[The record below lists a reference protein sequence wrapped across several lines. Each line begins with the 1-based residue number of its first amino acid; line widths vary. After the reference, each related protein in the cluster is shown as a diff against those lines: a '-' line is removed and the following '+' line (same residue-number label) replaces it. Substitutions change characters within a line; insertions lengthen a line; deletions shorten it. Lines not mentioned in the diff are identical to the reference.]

1 MSALSPSPPLAPR
14 ASTLVLSLALVYVL
28 WGSTYLAIRFGVE
41 GLPPLLLSAARNL
54 TAGLLLFAWMR
65 LRGAPWPTARQWRNG
80 AFIGFMM
87 MSVGNGFVC
96 LAEQSVP
103 SGLAALVVG
112 SAPVF
117 AILFGWAFGT
127 RPHGLEWAGV
137 ALGFAGVALLNVD
150 VRAAASPAAVGL
162 LVIATASWSFASILQ
177 PRLDM
182 PKGGASASVQMLGGG
197 SCLVVMS
204 ALRGEHLPA
213 HVPTQSWLAL
223 AYLIVFGSIVAYSA
237 FVHVINHARPALAT
251 SYAYVNPVVAVGLGA
266 LFADERVTWPLVA
279 AMAVILAGVAL
290 VVIAHARPRP

>member
-1 MSALSPSPPLAPR
+1 MSAVSPPLVPR
-14 ASTLVLSLALVYVL
+14 SSALVLNLALVYVL

-41 GLPPLLLSAARNL
+41 GLPPLLLSALRNL
-54 TAGLLLFAWMR
+54 TAGLLLFTWMR
-65 LRGAPWPTARQWRNG
+65 LRGAPWPTLRQWRNG

-117 AILFGWAFGT
+117 AILFGWGFGT
-127 RPHGLEWAGV
+127 RPHALEWVGV
-137 ALGFAGVALLNVD
+137 ALGFAGVALLNAD

-182 PKGGASASVQMLGGG
+182 PQGGASASVQMLGGG
-197 SCLVVMS
+197 GCLVVMS
-204 ALRGEHLPA
+204 TLRGEHLPP
-213 HVPTQSWLAL
+213 HVPALSWLAL
-223 AYLIVFGSIVAYSA
+223 AYLIMFGSIVAYSA
-237 FVHVINHARPALAT
+237 FVYVINHARPALAT

-279 AMAVILAGVAL
+279 AMVVILAGVAM
-290 VVIAHARPRP
+290 VVLAHARRR

>member
-1 MSALSPSPPLAPR
+1 MSAISPPLAPR
-14 ASTLVLSLALVYVL
+14 APALVVNLALVYVL

-41 GLPPLLLSAARNL
+41 GLPPLLLSAMRNL
-54 TAGLLLFAWMR
+54 TAGVLLFTWMR
-65 LRGAPWPTARQWRNG
+65 LRGAPWPTLRQWRNG

-117 AILFGWAFGT
+117 AILFGWGFGT
-127 RPHGLEWAGV
+127 RPLALEWVGV

-197 SCLVVMS
+197 ACLVAMA
-204 ALRGEHLPA
+204 ALHGERLPE

-237 FVHVINHARPALAT
+237 FVYVINHARPALVT

-266 LFADERVTWPLVA
+266 LFADEHVTWPLIA
-279 AMAVILAGVAL
+279 AMVVILAGVAL
-290 VVIAHARPRP
+290 VVFAHARGRR

>member
-1 MSALSPSPPLAPR
+1 MSALSPPLAPR
-14 ASTLVLSLALVYVL
+14 APALVVNLALVYVL
-28 WGSTYLAIRFGVE
+28 WGSTYLAIRFGVD
-41 GLPPLLLSAARNL
+41 GLPPLLLSAMRNL
-54 TAGLLLFAWMR
+54 TAGALLFTWMR

-96 LAEQSVP
+96 LAEKSVP

-117 AILFGWAFGT
+117 AILFGWGFGT
-127 RPHGLEWAGV
+127 RPHALEWVGV
-137 ALGFAGVALLNVD
+137 ALGFAGVALLNAD
-150 VRAAASPAAVGL
+150 VSAAASPAAIGL

-182 PKGGASASVQMLGGG
+182 PQGGASASVQMLGGG
-197 SCLVVMS
+197 ACLVVMS
-204 ALRGEHLPA
+204 ALHGEHLPEQ
-213 HVPTQSWLAL
+213 VPMHSWLAL

-237 FVHVINHARPALAT
+237 FVYVINHARPALAT

-266 LFADERVTWPLVA
+266 LFADEHVTWPLLA
-279 AMAVILAGVAL
+279 AMAVILAGVAM
-290 VVIAHARPRP
+290 VVIAHARRR

>member
-1 MSALSPSPPLAPR
+1 MTPPPLRSPAR
-14 ASTLVLSLALVYVL
+14 SSTLVANLALVYVL
-28 WGSTYLAIRFGVE
+28 WGSTYLAIRFGID
-41 GLPPLLLSAARNL
+41 GLPPLLLSALRNL
-54 TAGLLLFAWMR
+54 TAGALLFTWMR
-65 LRGAPWPTARQWRNG
+65 LRGAPWPTPRQWRNG

-96 LAEQSVP
+96 LAERSVP

-117 AILFGWAFGT
+117 AILFGWGFGT
-127 RPHGLEWAGV
+127 RPHALEWVGV

-182 PKGGASASVQMLGGG
+182 PQGGASASVQMLGGG
-197 SCLVVMS
+197 ACLVVM
-204 ALRGEHLPA
+204 ATLHGERLPA
-213 HVPTQSWLAL
+213 QVPAHSWLAL

-237 FVHVINHARPALAT
+237 FVYVINHARPALAT

-266 LFADERVTWPLVA
+266 LFAGEQVTWPLVG
-279 AMAVILAGVAL
+279 AMTVILAGVAM
-290 VVIAHARPRP
+290 VVLAHARPR

>member
-1 MSALSPSPPLAPR
+1 MTTPPAR
-14 ASTLVLSLALVYVL
+14 TSTLVACLALVYLL

-41 GLPPLLLSAARNL
+41 GLPPLMLSAMRNL
-54 TAGLLLFAWMR
+54 TAGLLLFPWMIA
-65 LRGAPWPTARQWRNG
+65 RGAPWPTGRQWRNG
-80 AFIGFMM
+80 VLIGFMM
-87 MSVGNGFVC
+87 MSIGNGFVC
-96 LAEQSVP
+96 LAEKSVP

-117 AILFGWAFGT
+117 AILFGWGFGL
-127 RPHGLEWAGV
+127 RPRALEWIGV

-197 SCLVVMS
+197 ACLLVMS
-204 ALRGEHLPA
+204 LARGEHLPA
-213 HVPTQSWLAL
+213 DVPARSWLAL

-237 FVHVINHARPALAT
+237 FVYVINHARPALVT
-251 SYAYVNPVVAVGLGA
+251 SYAYVNPVVAVALGA
-266 LFADERVTWPLVA
+266 LFAGEHVTWPLVG
-279 AMAVILAGVAL
+279 AMVIILSGVAL
-290 VVIAHARPRP
+290 VVLGHARRR